1 MRPGQ
6 EVHGVAV
13 FDHYAFWQAGRTRGV
28 DQVRQMRRGQAR
40 HLRIL
45 DGLLLPVALIKID
58 DWHRNV
64 GQQRLSCR
72 LRQHGC
78 RRTVLQHVGN
88 TFRWIGRIQRHITA
102 TRLEDRQQTDD
113 HLGTAFNTDTD
124 AGIRLH
130 ALLAQGMG
138 QAVGLLV
145 ELAIRQALLAV
156 DHCQRFRCALDLC
169 FEQAMNGLLLR
180 VIHCCVV
187 EPRQQLRT
195 FGSRQDR
202 QAVEGRRR

>member
-1 MRPGQ
+1 
-6 EVHGVAV
+6 
-13 FDHYAFWQAGRTRGV
+13 
-28 DQVRQMRRGQAR
+28 MRRGQAR

-45 DGLLLPVALIKID
+45 DGLVLPVAQIKVD
-58 DWHRNV
+58 DRHRNV
-64 GQQRLSCR
+64 GQQRLGCR

-88 TFRWIGRIQRHITA
+88 TFRWISRIQRHVTTA
-102 TRLEDRQQTDD
+102 RLEDRQQTDD

-145 ELAIRQALLAV
+145 ELAIRQALFAV
-156 DHCQRFRCALDLC
+156 NHCERLRGALDLC

-180 VIHCCVV
+180 VSHCCVV
-187 EPRQQLRT
+187 ERHQQLRT
-195 FGSRQDR
+195 FASRQDR